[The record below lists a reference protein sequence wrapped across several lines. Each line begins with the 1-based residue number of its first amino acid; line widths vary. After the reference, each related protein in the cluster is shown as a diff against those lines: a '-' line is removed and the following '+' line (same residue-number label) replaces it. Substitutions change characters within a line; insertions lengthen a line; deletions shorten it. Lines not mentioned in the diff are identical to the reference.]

1 MKAPLNLKSHGWCR
15 SGASGASGTSGASG
29 NVDPKVQRN
38 VARHESTAIPR
49 WSMYGIFTYTYPKKW
64 PSFVGTYSIHQASIG
79 SFHAKVISVGIDA
92 VAVCNLKNTCGRC
105 DWSDRGWGLRFPICS
120 MYSIFTYIWIIY
132 GVDIPYM
139 EHMAL
144 RRKGVSDSDLPWCQC
159 FDASVRQQT
168 RSFAQRKMGSVQHV
182 EFISKCMNRP
192 AQLVA

>member
-1 MKAPLNLKSHGWCR
+1 
-15 SGASGASGTSGASG
+15 
-29 NVDPKVQRN
+29 
-38 VARHESTAIPR
+38 
-49 WSMYGIFTYTYPKKW
+49 
-64 PSFVGTYSIHQASIG
+64 
-79 SFHAKVISVGIDA
+79 
-92 VAVCNLKNTCGRC
+92 
-105 DWSDRGWGLRFPICS
+105 

-192 AQLVA
+192 AQLVAQLTWTFDQHGWPTSRILLDVWLCQKKGWGSNWNQGMVSSQKKGWWNVFQPFKMRMRNLHKSHTWGVDSNILVGIVKNIV